1 MEIFLRLDVWDG
13 VGMVWGWCGDG
24 VGMVWEGIEEAEEAG
39 GGEWGRGRRRWSR
52 G

>member
-1 MEIFLRLDVWDG
+1 MRG
-13 VGMVWGWCGDG
+13 VGYGDFLKVGCVGWCGDG